1 VLRRGEGIVA
11 AIAMAERAYNVLFI
25 CTGNRAR
32 SIIAEAVLNHR
43 GKGKFRAYSAG
54 SHPRG
59 EVHPKVLK
67 LLERNAM
74 PTAELRSKSWEEFAQ
89 PGAPAMDFIF
99 TVCDQAA
106 GEVCPV
112 WPGTPMTA
120 HWGVADPDAATV
132 QEVERKIWEAYR
144 ELETRILLFTSLR
157 LEEVDRMGLRERLDE
172 IGKTRSS
179 N

>member
-1 VLRRGEGIVA
+1 MTDRI
-11 AIAMAERAYNVLFI
+11 YNLLFI

-32 SIIAEAVLNHR
+32 SIIAEAVMNHR
-43 GKGKFRAYSAG
+43 GKGKFRAFSAG

-59 EVHPKVLK
+59 EVHPMVMD
-67 LLERNAM
+67 LLERNRL
-74 PTAELRSKSWEEFAQ
+74 PTAGLRSKSWDEFAQ

-120 HWGVADPDAATV
+120 HWGVADPDAATIE
-132 QEVERKIWEAYR
+132 EVERAIWRAYR
-144 ELETRILLFTSLR
+144 ELDTRILLFTSLR
-157 LEEVDRMGLRERLDE
+157 LEELDRMSLKKRLDE

-179 N
+179 P

>member
-1 VLRRGEGIVA
+1 MPDRI
-11 AIAMAERAYNVLFI
+11 YNVLFI

-32 SIIAEAVLNHR
+32 SIIAETVLNYR
-43 GKGKFRAYSAG
+43 GKGKFRAFSAG
-54 SHPRG
+54 SHPHG
-59 EVHPKVLK
+59 QVNPMVLK
-67 LLERNAM
+67 LLEKNGM
-74 PTAELRSKSWEEFAQ
+74 PTAGLRSKSWDEFAE

-120 HWGVADPDAATV
+120 HWGVADPDAATKA
-132 QEVERKIWEAYR
+132 EVERKIWQAYR
-144 ELETRILLFTSLR
+144 ELDTRILLFTSLR
-157 LEEVDRMGLRERLDE
+157 LEELDRMSLKKRLDE

-179 N
+179 T

>member
-1 VLRRGEGIVA
+1 
-11 AIAMAERAYNVLFI
+11 MAERAYNVLFI

>member
-1 VLRRGEGIVA
+1 
-11 AIAMAERAYNVLFI
+11 MAERIYNVLFI

-43 GKGKFRAYSAG
+43 GKNKFRAFSAG

-59 EVHPKVLK
+59 EVHPKVLT
-67 LLERNAM
+67 LLEKNGMA
-74 PTAELRSKSWEEFAQ
+74 TAGLRSKSWEEFAQ
-89 PGAPAMDFIF
+89 AGAPSMDFIF

-132 QEVERKIWEAYR
+132 EEVERKIWQAYR
-144 ELETRILLFTSLR
+144 ELDTRIQIFTSLR
-157 LEEVDRMGLRERLDE
+157 LEELDRMSLKKRLDE
-172 IGKTRSS
+172 IGKARSD

>member
-1 VLRRGEGIVA
+1 VPDRI
-11 AIAMAERAYNVLFI
+11 YNVLFI

-32 SIIAEAVLNHR
+32 SIIAEAVLNYR
-43 GKGKFRAYSAG
+43 GKGKFRAYSSG

-59 EVHPKVLK
+59 EVHPIVLK
-67 LLERNAM
+67 LLENNGM
-74 PTAELRSKSWEEFAQ
+74 PTAELRSKSWDEFAEA
-89 PGAPAMDFIF
+89 GAPAMDFIF

-120 HWGVADPDAATV
+120 HWGVADPDASSAA
-132 QEVERKIWEAYR
+132 EVERKIWQAYR

-157 LEEVDRMGLRERLDE
+157 LEELDRMSLKNRLDE
-172 IGKTRSS
+172 IGQTRSS
-179 N
+179 S

>member
-1 VLRRGEGIVA
+1 
-11 AIAMAERAYNVLFI
+11 MAERVYNVLFI

-32 SIIAEAVLNHR
+32 SIIAEAVLNQR
-43 GKGKFRAYSAG
+43 GRGKFRAFSAG

-59 EVHPKVLK
+59 EVHPLVLK
-67 LLERNAM
+67 LLENNAM
-74 PTAELRSKSWEEFAQ
+74 PAAGLRSKSWEEFAR
-89 PGAPAMDFIF
+89 PDARAMDFIF
-99 TVCDQAA
+99 TVCDQAS

-120 HWGVADPDAATV
+120 HWGVADPDAATIE
-132 QEVERKIWEAYR
+132 EVERAIWRAYR
-144 ELETRILLFTSLR
+144 ELDTRILLFTSLR
-157 LEEVDRMGLRERLDE
+157 LEELDRMSLKKRLDE

>member
-1 VLRRGEGIVA
+1 MPDRVF
-11 AIAMAERAYNVLFI
+11 NVLFI

-32 SIIAEAVLNHR
+32 SIFAESLLNHR

-59 EVHPKVLK
+59 EVHPMVMD
-67 LLERNAM
+67 LLERNGL
-74 PTAELRSKSWEEFAQ
+74 PTAGLRSKSWDEFAE

-106 GEVCPV
+106 GEVCPI

-120 HWGVADPDAATV
+120 HWGVADPDSAPSA
-132 QEVERKIWEAYR
+132 EVERAIWRAYR
-144 ELETRILLFTSLR
+144 ELDTRILLFTSLR
-157 LEEVDRMGLRERLDE
+157 LEELDRMSLKKRLDE
-172 IGKTRSS
+172 IGRTHSS
-179 N
+179 S

>member
-1 VLRRGEGIVA
+1 
-11 AIAMAERAYNVLFI
+11 MADRVYNVLFI

-32 SIIAEAVLNHR
+32 SIMAEAVLNRR
-43 GKGKFRAYSAG
+43 GKGKFRAFSAG
-54 SHPRG
+54 SHPKG
-59 EVHPKVLK
+59 EVHPMVLQ
-67 LLERNAM
+67 LLEKNGL
-74 PTAELRSKSWEEFAQ
+74 PTAGLRSKSWQEFAE

-120 HWGVADPDAATV
+120 HWGVADPDAATAT
-132 QEVERKIWEAYR
+132 EVERAIWRAYR

-157 LEEVDRMGLRERLDE
+157 LEELDKMSLKKRLDE

-179 N
+179 T

>member
-1 VLRRGEGIVA
+1 MPDRI
-11 AIAMAERAYNVLFI
+11 YNVLSI
-25 CTGNRAR
+25 CSGNRAR
-32 SIIAEAVLNHR
+32 SIIAEAVLNRR
-43 GKGKFRAYSAG
+43 GKGKFRAFSAG

-59 EVHPKVLK
+59 EVHPMVLQ
-67 LLERNAM
+67 LLEKNGL
-74 PTAELRSKSWEEFAQ
+74 PTAGLRSKSWDEYAQ

-120 HWGVADPDAATV
+120 HWGVADPDAATSA
-132 QEVERKIWEAYR
+132 EVERKIWQAYR

-157 LEEVDRMGLRERLDE
+157 LEELDRMSLKKRLDE

-179 N
+179 T

>member
-1 VLRRGEGIVA
+1 MLDRV
-11 AIAMAERAYNVLFI
+11 YNVLFI

-32 SIIAEAVLNHR
+32 SIIAETVLNYR
-43 GKGKFRAYSAG
+43 GKGKFRGFSAG
-54 SHPRG
+54 SHPHG
-59 EVHPKVLK
+59 QVNPMVLK
-67 LLERNAM
+67 LFEKNGI
-74 PTAELRSKSWEEFAQ
+74 PTAGLRSKSWDEFAQ

-120 HWGVADPDAATV
+120 HWGVVDPDGATAD
-132 QEVERKIWEAYR
+132 ELERAIWRAYR
-144 ELETRILLFTSLR
+144 ELDTRILLFTSLR
-157 LEEVDRMGLRERLDE
+157 LEELDRMSLKKRLDE

-179 N
+179 T

>member
-1 VLRRGEGIVA
+1 MA
-11 AIAMAERAYNVLFI
+11 ARVYNVLFI

-43 GKGKFRAYSAG
+43 GRGKFRAFSAG

-59 EVHPKVLK
+59 EVHPLVLK
-67 LLERNAM
+67 LLESNAM
-74 PTAELRSKSWEEFAQ
+74 PTAELRSKSWEEFAR
-89 PGAPAMDFIF
+89 PGAPSMDFIF

-132 QEVERKIWEAYR
+132 EEVERKIWRAYR

-157 LEEVDRMGLRERLDE
+157 LEELDRMSLKKRLDE
-172 IGKTRSS
+172 IGQ
-179 N
+179 

>member
-1 VLRRGEGIVA
+1 
-11 AIAMAERAYNVLFI
+11 MAERAYNVLFI

-43 GKGKFRAYSAG
+43 GKNQFRAFSAG

-59 EVHPKVLK
+59 EVHPMVLK
-67 LLERNAM
+67 LLEKNGM
-74 PTAELRSKSWEEFAQ
+74 PTAGLRSKSWEEFAR
-89 PGAPAMDFIF
+89 PDAPSMDFIF

-120 HWGVADPDAATV
+120 HWGVADPDAATAA
-132 QEVERKIWEAYR
+132 EVERKIWTAYR
-144 ELETRILLFTSLR
+144 ELETRIQIFTSLR
-157 LEEVDRMGLRERLDE
+157 LDELDRMSLKKHFDE

-179 N
+179 S

>member
-1 VLRRGEGIVA
+1 MPDRI
-11 AIAMAERAYNVLFI
+11 YNVLFI

-32 SIIAEAVLNHR
+32 SIIAEAVLNRR
-43 GKGKFRAYSAG
+43 GKGKFRAFSAG

-59 EVHPKVLK
+59 EVHPMVLQ
-67 LLERNAM
+67 LLEKNGL
-74 PTAELRSKSWEEFAQ
+74 PTAGLRSKSWDEYAQ

-120 HWGVADPDAATV
+120 HWGVADPDAATSA
-132 QEVERKIWEAYR
+132 EVERKIWQAYR

-157 LEEVDRMGLRERLDE
+157 LEELDRMSLKKRLDE

-179 N
+179 T

>member
-1 VLRRGEGIVA
+1 
-11 AIAMAERAYNVLFI
+11 MAERVYNVLFI

-43 GKGKFRAYSAG
+43 GKNKFHAFSAG

-59 EVHPKVLK
+59 EVHPMVLK
-67 LLERNAM
+67 LLEKNGM
-74 PTAELRSKSWEEFAQ
+74 PTAGLRSKSWGEFAR
-89 PGAPAMDFIF
+89 PDAPSMDFIF

-120 HWGVADPDAATV
+120 HWGVADPDAATAA
-132 QEVERKIWEAYR
+132 EVERAIWRAYR
-144 ELETRILLFTSLR
+144 ELETRIQLFTSLR
-157 LEEVDRMGLRERLDE
+157 LDELDRMSLKKRLDE
-172 IGKTRSS
+172 IGRTRSS
-179 N
+179 S

>member
-1 VLRRGEGIVA
+1 MPDHV
-11 AIAMAERAYNVLFI
+11 YNVLFI

-32 SIIAEAVLNHR
+32 SIIAEAVLNYR

-59 EVHPKVLK
+59 EVHPMVLK
-67 LLERNAM
+67 LLENNGM
-74 PTAELRSKSWEEFAQ
+74 PTAGLRSKSWDEFAK
-89 PGAPAMDFIF
+89 PAAPAMDFIF

-120 HWGVADPDAATV
+120 HWGVADPDAATSA
-132 QEVERKIWEAYR
+132 EVERAIWRAYR
-144 ELETRILLFTSLR
+144 ELDTRILLFTSLR
-157 LEEVDRMGLRERLDE
+157 LEELDRMSLKKRLDE
-172 IGKTRSS
+172 IGTTRPSS
-179 N
+179 

>member
-1 VLRRGEGIVA
+1 
-11 AIAMAERAYNVLFI
+11 MAERVYNVLFV

-32 SIIAEAVLNHR
+32 SIIAEAVLNQK
-43 GKGKFRAYSAG
+43 GKGKFRAFSAG

-59 EVHPKVLK
+59 EVHPKVLD
-67 LLERNAM
+67 LLGRMGM
-74 PTAELRSKSWEEFAQ
+74 PTAGLRSKSWEEFAR
-89 PGAPAMDFIF
+89 PGAPSMDFIF
-99 TVCDQAA
+99 TVCDTAA

-132 QEVERKIWEAYR
+132 QEVERKIRQAYR
-144 ELETRILLFTSLR
+144 ELETRILLLTSLR
-157 LEEVDRMGLRERLDE
+157 LEELDRISLKKRLGE
-172 IGKTRSS
+172 IGRTRS